1 MGHMALS
8 WSENKACHG
17 LSCFIIRIII
27 IFTFLQN
34 CHFGEIMH
42 NFWTKPDCRGTG
54 LGSSIW

>member
-34 CHFGEIMH
+34 CHFGDH
-42 NFWTKPDCRGTG
+42 AQFLDKARLSGDRTRK
-54 LGSSIW
+54 